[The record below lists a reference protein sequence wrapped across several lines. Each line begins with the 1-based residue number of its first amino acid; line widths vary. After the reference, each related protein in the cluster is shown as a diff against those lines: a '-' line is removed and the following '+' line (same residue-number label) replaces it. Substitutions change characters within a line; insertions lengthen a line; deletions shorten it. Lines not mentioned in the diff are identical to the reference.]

1 MSSMKSDPAAKKVG
15 DLWSIETTVTQQKI
29 MQVKVLKDFIFQN
42 MWYIHVYVY
51 FYVCIFK
58 LSVISKILQVA
69 RI

>member
-15 DLWSIETTVTQQKI
+15 DLRSIETTVTQQKI